1 MKKFKP
7 LALGASAFIYSLL
20 TLQTAIAD
28 DTEIYVPKDLPADQQ
43 VRPNIMFV
51 LDSSGSMGSTVANSG
66 NRSRNRVMRDVVKD
80 LIDQLKT
87 KEDVNVGFMRYDGND
102 GGYVLSPVQR
112 LTVTNATSMK
122 NIVDT
127 IPADGNTPLL
137 ETYYE
142 SYLYMVGKNR
152 VWGDKSVASSLSG
165 NTYKSP
171 VTHSCQQSHI
181 IYLTDGEPTQDTSS
195 NAAVRTLVT
204 NKNTLYPASSCGN
217 GQGACLPHLAEY
229 MANQD
234 LFPAPAP
241 FADPTNRKQTVTSHF
256 VGFTVNL
263 ALLRNAA
270 EAGGGKYY
278 TTSDVSGLTDAL
290 KAIVQD
296 ISAENTSFATPS
308 VAVSAFN
315 NLGFRNDLYYALFRP
330 AEGANWPGNVKRYK
344 LSKDGSGNPL
354 IVDKNGNA
362 AIDDTTGFFRNSA
375 SSFWSAEDG
384 SDVAK
389 GGVAGRLLNPDTRK
403 IFTWTT
409 TDRTPS
415 ASAGVT
421 GSQAL
426 DVAAHRLITGN
437 TAVTQAMLGASTS
450 ALRTSFINW
459 ARGKKTDGTNRLA
472 IADVLH
478 NEPKLVAYVTD
489 EDLARA
495 DNSPATS
502 TEKLFMFFGSN
513 EGFIHAIDP
522 TNGDEKFAFIP
533 KELLGNPGSY
543 LTDAKGSSN
552 KKYGMDGQINLWTEY
567 RTPTADDIADK
578 KRTLS
583 KAYLYAGMRRG
594 GSNYYSLDVT
604 NIDAPAFKWLIKG
617 AYSATP
623 TPGFEK
629 LGLTFSSPKLAD
641 IKINGTKTKVLIF
654 SGGYDKEQDN
664 IGANAPK
671 NDSVGNSLFI
681 ADAETGKLLWRA
693 GNTGDSSATL
703 NVPNMTNS
711 MPADPTIVDI
721 DGDGLADIIYAS
733 DLRGQVFRFD
743 IDNANTS
750 LTSLATGGRI
760 ASLGGSTA
768 ADNRRFFNSPD
779 VALIRERGGKTYF
792 TISIG
797 SGFRESPLNTE
808 TDDRF
813 YVLRDSNVFT
823 KPTTYTTIVESDLVN
838 VSGVNL
844 SDSEAATI
852 LAEIARLEALMAS
865 LNLALSTAQ
874 ENFVSYKAGIGH
886 TAKQNAALQALSDAN
901 DKQREID
908 EILAND
914 PYLLEHVS
922 NTQQQSTLQDSLV
935 RAQQTLTELEHLR
948 LNIQGL
954 ADAGD
959 AGILDAERLAAE
971 TALTA
976 AIADYNPAQVTAD
989 NDAAAATAAE
999 SAAVAAET
1007 IATADQ
1013 ATADA
1018 ALITKNNADQAAA
1031 DALTAAAM
1039 ADAANTAADAA
1050 LVTAAADAA
1059 TTATNKTNAA
1069 TDLTNAQTNVITA
1082 QNDVNNAQ
1090 NALNTAQ
1097 TNLDNDLLDGN
1108 LDDPNLVTIR
1118 DTAQTDLANK
1128 TTTLTNAQTVEATA
1142 VTALATATTADDAA
1156 QAVLNTAT
1164 ITAANAATAKA
1175 TADALVTS
1183 TANTAATAAN
1193 DLIAANNQ
1201 AASSAATA
1209 TGLRTTA
1216 DSAQSTAT
1224 ASALDAANK
1233 LATRNAAQA
1242 ARDTATQAHT
1252 TAVKND
1258 ADANAISAQLS
1269 RFTEQYDRLTQLQS
1283 SVDTSFSQLQAQEA
1297 ALLAAKADPN
1307 FDANALPAMETALT
1321 AARANYAALA
1331 TVATRANL
1339 NTGTPAKTTAL
1350 INAVKAALALT
1361 DPSDV
1366 ALALDAALDIMEADL
1381 DFAAL
1386 PAAGSLTVS
1395 QLLARAE
1402 SANSAAL
1409 QVKAGNEAT
1418 TNSLVAGLATQRDAF
1433 RANGAALQIEAD
1445 ALAGT
1450 AYDTASALLSA
1461 AQLTALRAQ
1470 VAPEE
1475 PTTFDAYQYLIDVA
1489 LANASSTVNGLPFLR
1504 NAINVEYSKLTPGNA
1519 YTPNTN
1525 LLAASKGFYL
1535 RLPRGEKVL
1544 STSISFRGALF
1555 FSTFAPRNSNT
1566 VTTCGSDVGRGR
1578 TYALSL
1584 LDASALFTETA
1595 TDGTKNPVRSFD
1607 LKRSGIPPTPSVILS
1622 EGAPTILTGT
1632 EILTNECIEGVEACR
1647 SGDAVKATYWREN

>member
-1 MKKFKP
+1 MKNFKP
-7 LALGASAFIYSLL
+7 FALGASAFVYSLL
-20 TLQTAIAD
+20 SLQAAMAD

-66 NRSRNRVMRDVVKD
+66 NRTRNRVMRDVVKD

-102 GGYVLSPVQR
+102 GGYVLSPVKR
-112 LTVTNATSMK
+112 LTANNASSMK
-122 NIVDT
+122 DIVDG
-127 IPADGNTPLL
+127 IPASGNTPLL

-142 SYLYMVGKNR
+142 SYLYMTGQNR
-152 VWGDKSVASSLSG
+152 YWGDKSVSSSRSG
-165 NTYKSP
+165 STYISP
-171 VTHSCQQSHI
+171 IEHSCQQSHI

-241 FADPTNRKQTVTSHF
+241 FIDSTNRKQTVTSHF

-290 KAIVQD
+290 KEIVQD
-296 ISAENTSFATPS
+296 ISADNTSFATPS

-362 AIDDTTGFFRNSA
+362 AIDDTTGFFRSSA
-375 SSFWSAEDG
+375 SSFWSVEDG

-389 GGVAGRLLNPDTRK
+389 GGVAGRLLNPDTRN
-403 IFTWTT
+403 IFTWTAA
-409 TDRTPS
+409 DRTPS
-415 ASAGVT
+415 ASAGVA
-421 GSQAL
+421 GSQSL
-426 DVAAHRLITGN
+426 NVEAHRLITGN
-437 TAVTQAMLGASTS
+437 AAVTQSMLGASTNT
-450 ALRTSFINW
+450 LRTNFINW
-459 ARGKKTDGTNRLA
+459 ARGKKTDGSNRLA

-489 EDLARA
+489 EDLVRVN
-495 DNSPATS
+495 NSPATS

-522 TNGDEKFAFIP
+522 TTGDEKFAFIP

-567 RTPTADDIADK
+567 RTPTAEDISEK

-594 GSNYYSLDVT
+594 GSNYYSLDVSDI
-604 NIDAPAFKWLIKG
+604 NSPAFKWLIKG

-629 LGLTFSSPKLAD
+629 LGLTFSAPKLAD
-641 IKINGTKTKVLIF
+641 ININGTKTKVLIF
-654 SGGYDKEQDN
+654 TGGYDKEQDN
-664 IGANAPK
+664 IGTNIPK

-703 NVPNMTNS
+703 NVANMTNS
-711 MPADPTIVDI
+711 MPADPTVVDI
-721 DGDGLADIIYAS
+721 SGDGLADIIYAA

-743 IDNANTS
+743 INNANTGLS
-750 LTSLATGGRI
+750 SLATGGRI
-760 ASLGGSTA
+760 ASLGGATA

-792 TISIG
+792 TVSIG

-823 KPTTYTTIVESDLVN
+823 KPSTYTTIVESDLVN

-844 SDSEAATI
+844 SATESAAI
-852 LAEIARLEALMAS
+852 LTEIARLEGLMTALNQS
-865 LNLALSTAQ
+865 LSTAQ
-874 ENFVSYKAGIGH
+874 ENFSSYKAGIGH
-886 TAKQNAALQALSDAN
+886 TAKQNAAIQALSDAN
-901 DKQREID
+901 EKQREID
-908 EILAND
+908 EVLAND
-914 PYLLEHVS
+914 PYLLERVA
-922 NTQQQSTLQDSLV
+922 NTRQQSTLQDSLV
-935 RAQQTLTELEHLR
+935 RAQQTLAELEQLR
-948 LNIQGL
+948 INVQGQ

-959 AGILDAERLAAE
+959 AGVLDSERLAAE
-971 TALTA
+971 TALAA
-976 AIADYNPAQVTAD
+976 AITAYNPAQVTAD
-989 NDAAAATAAE
+989 NDAVAAATAE
-999 SAAVAAET
+999 TAAVTAEATAA
-1007 IATADQ
+1007 ADQ

-1018 ALITKNNADQAAA
+1018 ALVTKTNADQAAA
-1031 DALTAAAM
+1031 DAVTAAAA
-1039 ADAANTAADAA
+1039 ADAAKAAADAA
-1050 LVTAAADAA
+1050 LTTATADAA
-1059 TTATNKTNAA
+1059 AATTTKANATTAR
-1069 TDLTNAQTNVITA
+1069 DNAQTDVANKQADVTTA
-1082 QNDVNNAQ
+1082 QA
-1090 NALNTAQ
+1090 ALDTAQ
-1097 TNLDNDLLDGN
+1097 ADLDADIADGAP
-1108 LDDPNLVTIR
+1108 DDPNLVTIR
-1118 DTAQTDLANK
+1118 NNAQTDLTNK
-1128 TTTLTNAQTVEATA
+1128 ATLLTDAQTAATA
-1142 VTALATATTADDAA
+1142 AETALTTATTAENAAQATLATATTAAVDA
-1156 QAVLNTAT
+1156 
-1164 ITAANAATAKA
+1164 TAAKT
-1175 TADALVTS
+1175 TADALVVS
-1183 TANTAATAAN
+1183 TANSATTAANDLTAANAQAASTAATAAG
-1193 DLIAANNQ
+1193 LR
-1201 AASSAATA
+1201 ATA
-1209 TGLRTTA
+1209 DA
-1216 DSAQSTAT
+1216 AQSVAT
-1224 ASALDAANK
+1224 ASALDAATK
-1233 LATRNAAQA
+1233 LSTRDAAQTT
-1242 ARDTATQAHT
+1242 RDAATQAHA

-1258 ADANAISAQLS
+1258 SDASAISAQLS
-1269 RFTEQYDRLTQLQS
+1269 RFTEQYDRLVQLQNS
-1283 SVDTSFSQLQAQEA
+1283 LDNSFAGI
-1297 ALLAAKADPN
+1297 LAKETAIQTAKADPN
-1307 FDANALPAMETALT
+1307 FDANLLPAMENDLNL
-1321 AARANYAALA
+1321 ARANYAALTA
-1331 TVATRANL
+1331 IETRTNL
-1339 NTGTPAKTTAL
+1339 NSGTPTKATSL
-1350 INAVKAALALT
+1350 IDTVKAALSLA
-1361 DPSDV
+1361 DPSDI
-1366 ALALDAALDIMEADL
+1366 ALALQTAVDAMAADT

-1386 PAAGSLTVS
+1386 PAAGNLTVS
-1395 QLLARAE
+1395 QLIARTE
-1402 SANSAAL
+1402 
-1409 QVKAGNEAT
+1409 T
-1418 TNSLVAGLATQRDAF
+1418 TNAATLKAKADNETTTAALVAGLATQRDAF
-1433 RANGAALQIEAD
+1433 KASGAALQLEAD
-1445 ALAGT
+1445 ALAET
-1450 AYDTASALLSA
+1450 AYNAASALLSA
-1461 AQLTALRAQ
+1461 TQLTTLQ
-1470 VAPEE
+1470 TQLAPAV
-1475 PTTFDAYQYLIDVA
+1475 PTFFDAYQYLIDIA
-1489 LANASSTVNGLPFLR
+1489 LANAASTVDGLPYLR
-1504 NAINVEYSKLTPGNA
+1504 NAINVEYSKLTPGNS
-1519 YTPNTN
+1519 YTPNTS
-1525 LLAASKGFYL
+1525 LLEASKGFYL

-1566 VTTCGSDVGRGR
+1566 VATCGSDVGRGR
-1578 TYALSL
+1578 TYAMSL

-1595 TDGTKNPVRSFD
+1595 SDSTKTPVRSFD

-1622 EGAPTILTGT
+1622 DGAPTILTGT
-1632 EILTNECIEGVEACR
+1632 EILTNECLDGVEACR
-1647 SGDAVKATYWREN
+1647 PGDAVKATYWREN

>member
-1 MKKFKP
+1 MKNFKP
-7 LALGASAFIYSLL
+7 LALGASAFVYSLL
-20 TLQTAIAD
+20 TLQTAMAD

-51 LDSSGSMGSTVANSG
+51 LDSSGSMGSGVANSG
-66 NRSRNRVMRDVVKD
+66 GRNRNQVMQDVVKD

-87 KEDVNVGFMRYDGND
+87 KEDVNVGFMRYDGNN

-112 LTVTNATSMK
+112 LTAKNAKSMK
-122 NIVDT
+122 DTVDD
-127 IPADGNTPLL
+127 IPASGNTPLL

-142 SYLYMVGKNR
+142 SYLYMTGQDR
-152 VWGDKSVASSLSG
+152 YWGDKSVKASRSG
-165 NTYKSP
+165 DTYKSP
-171 VTHSCQQSHI
+171 VEHSCQKSHI

-195 NAAVRTLVT
+195 NTAVRTLVT
-204 NKNTLYPASSCGN
+204 NKNTLYPASSCGSGN
-217 GQGACLPHLAEY
+217 GQCLPHLAEY

-241 FADPTNRKQTVTSHF
+241 FDDPTNRKQSVTSHF
-256 VGFTVNL
+256 IGFSVNL
-263 ALLRNAA
+263 ALLKNAA

-278 TTSDVSGLTDAL
+278 TTGDVSGLTDAL

-375 SSFWSAEDG
+375 SSFWSVEDG

-403 IFTWTT
+403 IFTWTAA
-409 TDRTPS
+409 DRTPS

-426 DVAAHRLITGN
+426 DIAAHRLITGN
-437 TAVTQAMLGASTS
+437 TAVTQAMLGASTNT
-450 ALRTSFINW
+450 LRTNFINW

-489 EDLARA
+489 EDLARVN
-495 DNSPATS
+495 NSPATS

-522 TNGDEKFAFIP
+522 TTGDEKFAFIP
-533 KELLGNPGSY
+533 KELLGNPGNY
-543 LTDAKGSSN
+543 LSDAKGSSN

-567 RTPTADDIADK
+567 RTPTADDIANK
-578 KRTLS
+578 KRTLN

-604 NIDAPAFKWLIKG
+604 NIDAPALKWLIKG

-629 LGLTFSSPKLAD
+629 LGLTFSAPKLAD
-641 IKINGTKTKVLIF
+641 IKINGTKTRVLIF
-654 SGGYDKEQDN
+654 SGGYDKKQDN
-664 IGANAPK
+664 IGTNVPK

-681 ADAETGKLLWRA
+681 VDAETGKLLWRA

-703 NVPNMTNS
+703 NVANMTNS

-721 DGDGLADIIYAS
+721 SGDGLADIIYVS

-743 IDNANTS
+743 INNANTS
-750 LTSLATGGRI
+750 LTSLVTGGRI
-760 ASLGGSTA
+760 ASLAGATA

-813 YVLRDSNVFT
+813 YVLRDSNVFN
-823 KPTTYTTIVESDLVN
+823 KPTTYTTIVESDLIN

-844 SDSEAATI
+844 SDTESAAI
-852 LAEIARLEALMAS
+852 LAEIAKLEGLMAA
-865 LNLALSTAQ
+865 LNQALSTAQ
-874 ENFVSYKAGIGH
+874 ENFASYKAGIGH
-886 TAKQNAALQALSDAN
+886 TAKQNAAIQALSDAN

-908 EILAND
+908 EILGND

-922 NTQQQSTLQDSLV
+922 NTRHQSTLQDSLV
-935 RAQQTLTELEHLR
+935 RAQQTLTELEQLR
-948 LNIQGL
+948 VNIQGQ

-959 AGILDAERLAAE
+959 VGILDGERLAAE

-976 AIADYNPAQVTAD
+976 AIAAYNPAQVTAD
-989 NDAAAATAAE
+989 NDAAAAATAEAD
-999 SAAVAAET
+999 AVAAET
-1007 IATADQ
+1007 TAAADQ

-1018 ALITKNNADQAAA
+1018 ALITKTNADQAVADAVIAATAA
-1031 DALTAAAM
+1031 DAAK
-1039 ADAANTAADAA
+1039 TAADAA
-1050 LVTAAADAA
+1050 LATATADAA
-1059 TTATNKTNAA
+1059 TTATTKANAA
-1069 TDLTNAQTNVITA
+1069 TDLTNAQ
-1082 QNDVNNAQ
+1082 NDVTNKLNDVTAAQ
-1090 NALNTAQ
+1090 AAF
-1097 TNLDNDLLDGN
+1097 DA
-1108 LDDPNLVTIR
+1108 
-1118 DTAQTDLANK
+1118 AQTDVDNNPGDPGFEAIRDAAQVDLNAAA
-1128 TTTLTNAQTVEATA
+1128 TALTDAQAVEATA
-1142 VTALATATTADDAA
+1142 TTALTAATTADDAA
-1156 QAVLNTAT
+1156 QAAFATAT
-1164 ITAANAATAKA
+1164 TAAADATTAKT
-1175 TADALVTS
+1175 TADALVVS
-1183 TANTAATAAN
+1183 TANTATTAANDLTAANTQAANTAATAAG
-1193 DLIAANNQ
+1193 LR
-1201 AASSAATA
+1201 ATA
-1209 TGLRTTA
+1209 DA
-1216 DSAQSTAT
+1216 AQSVAT
-1224 ASALDAANK
+1224 ASALDAATK
-1233 LATRNAAQA
+1233 LAARDTAQA
-1242 ARDTATQAHT
+1242 ARDAATQAHA

-1258 ADANAISAQLS
+1258 ADASAISAQLS
-1269 RFTEQYDRLTQLQS
+1269 RFTEQYDRLVQLQI
-1283 SVDTSFSQLQAQEA
+1283 SVDNSFAQIQTLEA
-1297 ALLAAKADPN
+1297 DLLAAKADPN
-1307 FDANALPAMETALT
+1307 FDANNLPALEDALT
-1321 AARANYAALA
+1321 AARTDYAALNA
-1331 TVATRANL
+1331 IATRTNL
-1339 NTGTPAKTTAL
+1339 NTGSPAKATAL
-1350 INAVKAALALT
+1350 IDAVKAALALP
-1361 DPSDV
+1361 DPTDV
-1366 ALALDAALDIMEADL
+1366 ALALQAALDILVADA
-1381 DFAAL
+1381 DFIDL
-1386 PAAGSLTVS
+1386 PAAGNLTVS

-1402 SANSAAL
+1402 AANAAAL
-1409 QVKAGNEAT
+1409 KTKADNET
-1418 TNSLVAGLATQRDAF
+1418 TTAALVAGLASQRDAF
-1433 RANGAALQIEAD
+1433 KASGAALQLEAD
-1445 ALAGT
+1445 ALAAT
-1450 AYDTASALLSA
+1450 AYNPASALLSA
-1461 AQLTALRAQ
+1461 AQLAALQAQ
-1470 VAPEE
+1470 LAPAE
-1475 PTTFDAYQYLIDVA
+1475 PTFFDAYQYLIDAA
-1489 LANASSTVNGLPFLR
+1489 LANAANTATGLPYLR
-1504 NAINVEYSKLTPGNA
+1504 NAINVEYSKLTPGNS
-1519 YTPNTN
+1519 YTPNVN

-1566 VTTCGSDVGRGR
+1566 VATCGSDVGRGR
-1578 TYALSL
+1578 TYAMSL

-1595 TDGTKNPVRSFD
+1595 PDGTKTPVRSFD
-1607 LKRSGIPPTPSVILS
+1607 LKRAGIPPTPSVILS

>member
-1 MKKFKP
+1 MKSFKP
-7 LALGASAFIYSLL
+7 LALGASAFVYSLL
-20 TLQTAIAD
+20 TLQIAMAD

-51 LDSSGSMGSTVANSG
+51 LDSSGSMGTTVANSG

-112 LTVTNATSMK
+112 LTATNATSMK

-127 IPADGNTPLL
+127 IPANGNTPLL

-142 SYLYMVGKNR
+142 SYLYMAGKNR

-195 NAAVRTLVT
+195 NTTVRTLVT
-204 NKNTLYPASSCGN
+204 NKNTLYPSSSCGN

-234 LFPAPAP
+234 LFPAPTP
-241 FADPTNRKQTVTSHF
+241 FVDPTNRKQTVTSHF

-375 SSFWSAEDG
+375 SSFWSVEDG

-389 GGVAGRLLNPDTRK
+389 GGVAGRLLDPDTRK
-403 IFTWTT
+403 IFTWTAA
-409 TDRTPS
+409 DRTPS

-426 DVAAHRLITGN
+426 DIAAHRLITGN
-437 TAVTQAMLGASTS
+437 TAVTQAMLGASTNT
-450 ALRTSFINW
+450 LRTNFINW
-459 ARGKKTDGTNRLA
+459 ARGKNTDGTNRLA

-489 EDLARA
+489 EDLARVN
-495 DNSPATS
+495 NSPATS

-522 TNGDEKFAFIP
+522 TTGDEKFAFIP
-533 KELLGNPGSY
+533 KELLGNPGNY
-543 LTDAKGSSN
+543 LSDAKGSSN
-552 KKYGMDGQINLWTEY
+552 KKYGIDGQINLWTEY
-567 RTPTADDIADK
+567 RTPTADDIASK

-617 AYSATP
+617 AYAATP

-629 LGLTFSSPKLAD
+629 LGLTFSAPKLAD

-664 IGANAPK
+664 IGTNAPK

-703 NVPNMTNS
+703 NVANMTNS

-721 DGDGLADIIYAS
+721 NGDGLADIIYAS

-743 IDNANTS
+743 INNANTS

-760 ASLGGSTA
+760 ASLAGATA

-813 YVLRDSNVFT
+813 YVLRDSNVFS
-823 KPTTYTTIVESDLVN
+823 KPTTYTTIVESDLIN

-844 SDSEAATI
+844 SDTESAAI
-852 LAEIARLEALMAS
+852 LAEIARLEGLMAA

-874 ENFVSYKAGIGH
+874 ENFASYKAGIGH
-886 TAKQNAALQALSDAN
+886 TAKQNAAIQALSDAN

-908 EILAND
+908 EILGND

-922 NTQQQSTLQDSLV
+922 NTRHQSTLQDSLV
-935 RAQQTLTELEHLR
+935 RAQQTLTELEQLR
-948 LNIQGL
+948 VNAQGQ

-959 AGILDAERLAAE
+959 AGILDGERLAAE

-976 AIADYNPAQVTAD
+976 AIAAYNPAQVTAD
-989 NDAAAATAAE
+989 NDAAAAATAEAD
-999 SAAVAAET
+999 AVAAET
-1007 IATADQ
+1007 TAAADQ

-1018 ALITKNNADQAAA
+1018 ALITKTNADQAAA
-1031 DALTAAAM
+1031 DAVIAATAADAAKTAADAALATAT
-1039 ADAANTAADAA
+1039 ADAANTA
-1050 LVTAAADAA
+1050 TAKA
-1059 TTATNKTNAA
+1059 NAA
-1069 TDLTNAQTNVITA
+1069 TDLTNAQTDVINK
-1082 QNDVNNAQ
+1082 QNDVTAAQ
-1090 NALNTAQ
+1090 AAF
-1097 TNLDNDLLDGN
+1097 DA
-1108 LDDPNLVTIR
+1108 
-1118 DTAQTDLANK
+1118 AQTDVDNNPGDPGYEAIRDAAQLD
-1128 TTTLTNAQTVEATA
+1128 LNAAT
-1142 VTALATATTADDAA
+1142 TALTDAQAVETTATTALTAATTADDAA
-1156 QAVLNTAT
+1156 QTILTTAT
-1164 ITAANAATAKA
+1164 TTAADATTAKT
-1175 TADALVTS
+1175 TADALVVS
-1183 TANTAATAAN
+1183 TANTATTAANDLTAANTQATNTAATAAG
-1193 DLIAANNQ
+1193 LR
-1201 AASSAATA
+1201 ATA
-1209 TGLRTTA
+1209 DA
-1216 DSAQSTAT
+1216 AQSVAT
-1224 ASALDAANK
+1224 ASALDAATK
-1233 LATRNAAQA
+1233 QA
-1242 ARDTATQAHT
+1242 ARDTAQITRDAATQAHA

-1258 ADANAISAQLS
+1258 ADASAISAQLS
-1269 RFTEQYDRLTQLQS
+1269 RFTEQYDRLTQLQNSLDS
-1283 SVDTSFSQLQAQEA
+1283 SFAQVQTLEAELQ
-1297 ALLAAKADPN
+1297 AAKADPN
-1307 FDANALPAMETALT
+1307 FDANNLPALEDALT
-1321 AARANYAALA
+1321 AARTDYAALNA
-1331 TVATRANL
+1331 VATRANL
-1339 NTGTPAKTTAL
+1339 NTGSPAKATAL
-1350 INAVKAALALT
+1350 IDAVRAALALP
-1361 DPSDV
+1361 DPTDV
-1366 ALALDAALDIMEADL
+1366 ALALQAALDILVADA
-1381 DFAAL
+1381 DFIDL
-1386 PAAGSLTVS
+1386 PAAGNLTVS

-1402 SANSAAL
+1402 AANAAAL
-1409 QVKAGNEAT
+1409 KTKADNET
-1418 TNSLVAGLATQRDAF
+1418 TTAALVAGLAAQRDAF
-1433 RANGAALQIEAD
+1433 KANGAALQLEAD
-1445 ALAGT
+1445 ALAET
-1450 AYDTASALLSA
+1450 AYNPASALLSA
-1461 AQLTALRAQ
+1461 AQLTALQAQ
-1470 VAPEE
+1470 LAPAE
-1475 PTTFDAYQYLIDVA
+1475 PTFFDAYQYLIDAA
-1489 LANASSTVNGLPFLR
+1489 LANASNTATGLPYLR
-1504 NAINVEYSKLTPGNA
+1504 NAINVEYTKLTPGNS
-1519 YTPNTN
+1519 YTPNVN

-1566 VTTCGSDVGRGR
+1566 VATCGSDVGRGR
-1578 TYALSL
+1578 TYAMSL

-1595 TDGTKNPVRSFD
+1595 SDGTKTPVRNFD
-1607 LKRSGIPPTPSVILS
+1607 LKRAGIPPTPSVILS

-1632 EILTNECIEGVEACR
+1632 EILTNECVEGVEACR